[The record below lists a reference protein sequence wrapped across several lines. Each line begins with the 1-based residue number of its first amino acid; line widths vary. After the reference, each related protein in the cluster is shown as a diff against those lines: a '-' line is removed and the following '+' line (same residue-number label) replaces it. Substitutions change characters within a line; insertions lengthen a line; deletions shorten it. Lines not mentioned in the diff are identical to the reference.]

1 MIREQY
7 ICRGRVQGCGF
18 RYKASHAARA
28 LGLTGYVRNCDDGSV
43 EMEVQGEGGLI
54 AKMLEMLNRDLYI
67 RIDDIQCHDMALRD
81 DEYGFSVRGW

>member
-1 MIREQY
+1 MIREHY

-43 EMEVQGEGGLI
+43 EMEVQGEGGKRMDS
-54 AKMLEMLNRDLYI
+54 AAY
-67 RIDDIQCHDMALRD
+67 LRGHPIFNG
-81 DEYGFSVRGW
+81 E